1 MRQKAA
7 TAQTVKVETQ
17 VAEEVVEKAGVEEA
31 NIRPHGAAEA

>member
-1 MRQKAA
+1 MLL
-7 TAQTVKVETQ
+7 VM